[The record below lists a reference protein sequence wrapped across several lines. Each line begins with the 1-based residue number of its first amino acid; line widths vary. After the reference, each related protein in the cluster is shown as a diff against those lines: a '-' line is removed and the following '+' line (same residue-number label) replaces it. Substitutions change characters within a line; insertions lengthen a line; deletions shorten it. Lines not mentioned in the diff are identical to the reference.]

1 MNICLSLPIYKG
13 PKIHFSISPDNI
25 PSNLIEWQSSD
36 PEIIKVED
44 GKVTGI
50 SPGKAMITATCGVV
64 SASCGIAVIDNAGVE
79 SLLTDYKSDWFL
91 YTAVGYLIKED
102 FKFEDIPTLD
112 KGIYIII
119 SGKEHYK
126 TAI

>member
-1 MNICLSLPIYKG
+1 MNICLSRPIYKG

-36 PEIIKVED
+36 PEKIKVDED

-64 SASCGIAVIDNAGVE
+64 SASCGIAVKDSANVE
-79 SLLTDYKSDWFL
+79 NLLTDSKYDWFL
-91 YTAVGYLIKED
+91 YTVD
-102 FKFEDIPTLD
+102 DTL
-112 KGIYIII
+112 
-119 SGKEHYK
+119 
-126 TAI
+126 